1 MCINGGLE
9 LALNADYIVSTETA
23 LFNLLQFPV
32 GFPLIDHGSL
42 SVAKIIGA
50 DNAISLIKSGNTF
63 TARQALAMGL
73 INEIVHPNELQPRV
87 YYYNA
92 VNHFYSDHFF
102 GFYATNNVKQ
112 IKKYIKQKVSQ

>member
-87 YYYNA
+87 YIHVLTLDNYNTIR
-92 VNHFYSDHFF
+92 HTQFQEKWL
-102 GFYATNNVKQ
+102 T
-112 IKKYIKQKVSQ
+112 KKSS